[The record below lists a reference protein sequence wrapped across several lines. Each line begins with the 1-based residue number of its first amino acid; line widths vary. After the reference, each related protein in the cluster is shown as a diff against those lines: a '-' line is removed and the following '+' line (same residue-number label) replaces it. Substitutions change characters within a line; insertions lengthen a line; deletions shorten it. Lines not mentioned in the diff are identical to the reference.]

1 MGADEGTAGRDRTP
15 TTAGWSGRRLPL
27 SALPGTVFFAVAAP
41 CGLIAAVG
49 GVVERDWVL
58 FVGGAVI
65 ALIFGSLLGL
75 LVVASSRGS
84 GAAPTLAQSPGGTS
98 GVRFGYSTIAYF
110 WFTTVLVMCVV
121 VGLIVA
127 VATGTSGSV
136 FGGVVGVVFAGM
148 AVLLA
153 WYLVALLRLAPGEL
167 VLSPAGIAHRGL
179 TSLYSV
185 PWSAV
190 QSVEAWR
197 LGTSVIV
204 VKADPSPES
213 VVRRYTGRFDTG
225 ELRFL
230 PFLLV
235 RTYWL
240 AADREAVL
248 SALAFYHAHPE
259 LRGELATPEAV
270 RRIAEGRTGS

>member
-1 MGADEGTAGRDRTP
+1 MGADEGTAGRGRTP
-15 TTAGWSGRRLPL
+15 TTAGWSGRRLPR
-27 SALPGTVFFAVAAP
+27 SAVPGTVLFAIAAP
-41 CGLIAAVG
+41 CGLLAAVA
-49 GVVERDWVL
+49 GVVESDWVL
-58 FVGGAVI
+58 IIGGCVI
-65 ALIFGSLLGL
+65 ALLFGSLLGL

-84 GAAPTLAQSPGGTS
+84 GAAPTLAQAPGGTS
-98 GVRFGYSTIAYF
+98 GVRFGYSTVAYC
-110 WFTTVLVMCVV
+110 WFTAVLVMCVV

-127 VATGTSGSV
+127 VGTGTSGSV
-136 FGGVVGVVFAGM
+136 SGWLVAVVFAGM

-153 WYLVALLRLAPGEL
+153 WYVVAMLRLAPGEL

-179 TSLYSV
+179 TSFYSV

-190 QSVEAWR
+190 QAVEASR

-204 VKADPSPES
+204 VQADPSPES

-230 PFLLV
+230 PFLVV

-259 LRGELATPEAV
+259 LRHELATPEAV
-270 RRIAEGRTGS
+270 RRIAEGRTGP